1 MKRLTLAALLLALLV
16 FVALPAQAD
25 DTWFVGLN
33 GSGSLLLNAPDYVGT
48 FMFGMSGTWT
58 IEIDDSLWP
67 APGATNPTRFEYI
80 WDTFFAPN
88 YDNTPGAKAWYGTFD
103 GLTLPSTPQFVFETT
118 SPAGSL
124 LAGDITFR
132 IMVRDSNGNA
142 VLDTD
147 EKYANQNFNA
157 TLSVNPD
164 LGTGYFMISC
174 GHGSIASG
182 NFNFVDPPGVDV
194 LQITGQ
200 IQTYPCPSPVQETS
214 WGTIKAIYSE

>member
-1 MKRLTLAALLLALLV
+1 MRMAMAISGFMAVLLAASLAG
-16 FVALPAQAD
+16 AQIHYD
-25 DTWFVGLN
+25 YMLN
-33 GSGSLLLNAPDYVGT
+33 GSGSLLLDDPTYSGTFLYGMVGT
-48 FMFGMSGTWT
+48 WS
-58 IEIDDSLWP
+58 ISIDDTGWP
-67 APGATNPTRFEYI
+67 GQNDVDPTRFEYI

>member
-1 MKRLTLAALLLALLV
+1 MNRLTLAAALLALLV
-16 FVALPAQAD
+16 FGALPAQAD
-25 DTWFVGLN
+25 DSWMVGLN
-33 GSGSLLLNAPDYVGT
+33 GSGSFLLNAPDYTGT
-48 FMFGMSGTWT
+48 FMFGMVGTWT
-58 IEIDDSLWP
+58 IEVDDSLWP

-80 WDTFFAPN
+80 WENFFADH
-88 YDNTPGAKAWYGTFD
+88 YDATPGARAWYGTFD
-103 GLTLPSTPQFVFETT
+103 GLTLPSTPQFEFITT
-118 SPAGSL
+118 SPGGL

-132 IMVRDSNGNA
+132 IMVRDSNNNG

-157 TLSVNPD
+157 TISVNPD
-164 LGTGYFMISC
+164 YGTGYFMISC

-200 IQTYPCPSPVQETS
+200 IQTYPCPSPTEETS
-214 WGTIKAIYSE
+214 WGTIKAMYSE